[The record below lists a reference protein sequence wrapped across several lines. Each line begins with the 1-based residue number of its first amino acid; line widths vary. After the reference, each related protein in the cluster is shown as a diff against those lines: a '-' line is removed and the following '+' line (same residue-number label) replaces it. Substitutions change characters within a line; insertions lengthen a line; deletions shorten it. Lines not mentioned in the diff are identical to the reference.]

1 MDMREQTLTDVLHA
15 LSDPTRRGIVG
26 LLRSGPRTAGD
37 LAQAFPLAKST
48 LSAHFTVLRYA
59 GLVSA
64 ERHGRSIVY
73 HLDHGAL
80 EDVVATLNGWLDGGG
95 GAPMPATQAIQ
106 STHAAQAAQAAR
118 THPPRH
124 AEPERTR
131 RRTAARALAVEGG
144 LALLLTRLAMA
155 APGESGQP
163 QAVGPQ
169 PQTEPP
175 ASARGAPL
183 SRRRGLGHLIRFG
196 A

>member
-1 MDMREQTLTDVLHA
+1 MREQTLTDVLHA

-73 HLDHGAL
+73 RLDHGAL

-95 GAPMPATQAIQ
+95 SAPVPA
-106 STHAAQAAQAAR
+106 THAAQAAQAAR

-144 LALLLTRLAMA
+144 LALLLTRLALA
-155 APGESGQP
+155 APGQS
-163 QAVGPQ
+163 QAAGPQ
-169 PQTEPP
+169 QPAEPP
-175 ASARGAPL
+175 DSARGPSL